1 MNALLIRE
9 ARPEDCTALA
19 ILRHCL
25 WPDSSVEEH
34 AHELTRLLAGES
46 GGTLPSVI
54 LVAVTVQG
62 EIVGFAEAGLR
73 SHADGCD
80 PSRPVGYLEG
90 WYVDPDWRRKNVGS
104 RLLAESE
111 AWARSHGCREM
122 ASDTWVDNVDAQRAH
137 EALGFEV
144 VDRCVNYRKRL

>member
-1 MNALLIRE
+1 MDALLIRE
-9 ARPEDCTALA
+9 AKPEDCGALA
-19 ILRHCL
+19 LLRHCL
-25 WPDSSVEEH
+25 WPDSSVDEH
-34 AHELTRLLAGES
+34 AHELTRLLAGETCS
-46 GGTLPSVI
+46 TLPSVI
-54 LVAVTVQG
+54 LIAAAEG

-80 PSRPVGYLEG
+80 PSRPVGFLEG
-90 WYVDPDWRRKNVGS
+90 WYVVPDWRRKSVGA
-104 RLLAESE
+104 RLLAECE

-144 VDRCVNYRKRL
+144 VDRCVNYRKLL